1 MFHSREINN
10 RINRVHERALR
21 IAYKDPH
28 STFEELLSKDGS
40 VSIHHRNLQALATEI
55 YKFIHGLSPKIM
67 GEVFIPN
74 EIKYNLRTD
83 LSLVS
88 NNIRTV
94 HYGLQSISY
103 LGPRIWKL
111 EPGNIKESTSLE
123 SFKTAIKWWVPHGCP
138 CRVCKEYI
146 QNVGFI

>member
-21 IAYKDPH
+21 IAYKGLH
-28 STFEELLSKDGS
+28 STFQELLSKDGS
-40 VSIHHRNLQALATEI
+40 VSIHHRNLQVLATEI
-55 YKFIHGLSPKIM
+55 YKFIHGLSPKLM
-67 GEVFIPN
+67 GEVFRPK

-83 LSLVS
+83 LYLVS

-111 EPGNIKESTSLE
+111 VPDNIKEKLLPRILQNGY
-123 SFKTAIKWWVPHGCP
+123 K
-138 CRVCKEYI
+138 RVGTPWLPVQI
-146 QNVGFI
+146 M